1 MADQPLTYPN
11 LKLELSDIGTLVKEE
26 MIDRLFDNNSV
37 VTGQLARS
45 ITPLDIQDTP
55 NGQVLPIRFLKY
67 GDYVDDGAERGPGG
81 MPPVRDIAS
90 WIKQKRISVP
100 AKFTVEQFAWAVAR
114 NIAKKGQRFKKP
126 KPWIEVSIND
136 VINRNLN
143 NIGEAVALDIDENI
157 QTNYGEIG

>member
-11 LKLELSDIGTLVKEE
+11 LQLELSDIGTLVKEE

-45 ITPLDIQDTP
+45 ITPQQL
-55 NGQVLPIRFLKY
+55 QVSGDQLNLPISLLEY
-67 GDYVDDGAERGPGG
+67 GIWVDDGAERGPGR

-126 KPWIEVSIND
+126 KPFIQVSLDD
-136 VINRNLN
+136 VVNRNLN